1 MHELTEPTVS
11 ADEYRR
17 LCLLQLCHRA
27 TAAAVGGGGAAGAPA
42 TAEDVEALTG
52 RLRAA
57 RQRAAGFIGNS

>member
-17 LCLLQLCHRA
+17 LCLLQLCQRA
-27 TAAAVGGGGAAGAPA
+27 TAATDSGGAAAGAPT

-57 RQRAAGFIGNS
+57 RQRAADFIGAS

>member
-17 LCLLQLCHRA
+17 LCLLQLSQRA
-27 TAAAVGGGGAAGAPA
+27 TAATDSGAAGGAPA

-57 RQRAAGFIGNS
+57 RQRAAGFIGAS